1 MSYKRFKIADFY
13 STPATIATVA
23 TLSPFGA
30 QTVANVASVAT
41 GEPETAFSAA
51 ALSWDD
57 DLQAAFEERVAVLVY
72 DGGWP
77 RAEAERAALAI
88 VRARLMDDPGLVP
101 AAPGG
106 WACIVCGGP
115 DHPRH
120 ALVPVLSST
129 QGAHLWLHRG
139 TCHAEHLRRLGEAAG
154 SVLRAAGL
162 IL

>member
-1 MSYKRFKIADFY
+1 MSYKRFNIADFD
-13 STPATIATVA
+13 STPATLATVA

-57 DLQAAFEERVAVLVY
+57 DLQAAFEERAAVLEY

-101 AAPGG
+101 AVPGDG
-106 WACIVCGGP
+106 PVSSAVARITRGMPWCLFYPPPRARTCGCTGEP
-115 DHPRH
+115 ATRNTCAVLARPPTPCCEPR
-120 ALVPVLSST
+120 
-129 QGAHLWLHRG
+129 G
-139 TCHAEHLRRLGEAAG
+139 
-154 SVLRAAGL
+154 
-162 IL
+162 